1 MKNRYAF
8 ITKSPLAFAIAAT
21 LASAT
26 VHAQAQSS
34 ALEEIV
40 VTAER
45 RELNLQ
51 EVPASATVLTADSL
65 ARQGIDNVIEIQQV
79 APAVAINTY
88 NRSTFINIRG
98 VGIAQSAPTSNPGVA
113 FYVDGNFIPHEHFI
127 AHSFYDIESIEVLRG
142 PQGTLT
148 GQNSTGGAVYVRT
161 PTPDFDDL
169 SGYVD
174 LTAADYDWHRASGAV
189 NIPMGDVVAVRLAGV
204 YDEKDS
210 FTKNIGPSSSEPG
223 ASEFKGARASV
234 RIKPTDGMTF
244 DLRYEYFDLD
254 SDYNPVKN
262 RNDRVT
268 SAPFIIE
275 EDALSYLTQEG
286 YRAAAEARIDLG
298 SSMQLR
304 ALTSYLDADNF
315 DQADGDRTATDQP
328 VPLPLPTNGA
338 NTAVFPGRVGYTAQ
352 AFETSV
358 TEVNLLSQGENPLQW
373 VVGAFY
379 MDETTPTKVLRDN
392 RNVDTFRVSAST
404 TDTVAKNKSQSVF
417 GQIDWRISD
426 LVAIDFGARYSEDEQ
441 IYKRNMIPGNPPGC
455 FPCTTSAESDEVTG
469 RLGAKFFVSDDVML
483 YATAS
488 RGYKAGGN
496 NLDPRLGAFGPE
508 TNQVIEL
515 GAKTEVLDGRL
526 RLNGDVYLSQYED
539 IQLSSLT
546 GVGTPVT
553 LVPNTLNGPE
563 AEIYG
568 AELELQGQFGG
579 FGFNFGGSYM
589 EGKFVEGGL
598 VTDTQTNT
606 LRPIVDGQG
615 MPFAPAYTLSAG
627 VEYEIL
633 FGDMSLTPRLQASF
647 IDEQYATPFKYA
659 ATHVPSRTVTDARL
673 TFKPTESLTVEAFCS
688 NIFDRTYIAVQLQD
702 ASSARGGYIFGAPR
716 QYGARLKYSF

>member
-1 MKNRYAF
+1 MKNRYAYVA
-8 ITKSPLAFAIAAT
+8 KSPVAFAIAAT
-21 LASAT
+21 LATAA
-26 VHAQAQSS
+26 VHAQTATES

-161 PTPDFDDL
+161 PTPNFDDL

-174 LTAADYDWHRASGAV
+174 VTAADYDWHRAAGAL

-210 FTKNIGPSSSEPG
+210 FTQNIGPSPSQPGSSEY
-223 ASEFKGARASV
+223 KGARASV

-244 DLRYEYFDLD
+244 DLRYEHFDLD

-262 RNDRVT
+262 RNDLVT
-268 SAPFIIE
+268 KDPFIIE

-298 SSMQLR
+298 SSLQFR

-315 DQADGDRTATDQP
+315 DQADGDRSATALPQP
-328 VPLPLPTNGA
+328 PAA
-338 NTAVFPGRVGYTAQ
+338 NTGRVGYTAQ
-352 AFETSV
+352 SFQTSV
-358 TEVNLLSQGENPLQW
+358 TELNLLSIGDSPLQW

-392 RNVDTFRVSAST
+392 TNTITFRTASST
-404 TDTVAKNKSQSVF
+404 TDTVADNKSQSVF
-417 GQIDWRISD
+417 GQFDWRITD
-426 LVAIDFGARYSEDEQ
+426 AFAIDVGARYSEDEQ
-441 IYKRNMIPGNPPGC
+441 VYKRNRIPGNPPGC
-455 FPCTTSAESDEVTG
+455 FPCSTTAESDETTG
-469 RLGAKFFVSDDVML
+469 RVGVKFFASDDAML

-508 TNQVIEL
+508 TNEVVEL
-515 GAKTEVLDGRL
+515 GAKTEILDGRL
-526 RLNGDVYLSQYED
+526 RINGDVYYSMYDGVQVA
-539 IQLSSLT
+539 SLT
-546 GVGTPVT
+546 SVGAGP

-563 AEIYG
+563 ARIYG

-579 FGFNFGGSYM
+579 LGFNFGGAYM
-589 EGKFVEGGL
+589 EAKFTEVGV

-606 LRPIVDGQG
+606 NRQIVDGQG
-615 MPFAPAYTLSAG
+615 MPFAPAYTLSGG
-627 VEYEIL
+627 VDYEFTI
-633 FGDMSLTPRLQASF
+633 GTMAITPRLQASF
-647 IDEQYATPFKYA
+647 IDEQYATPFKYRQ
-659 ATHVPSRTVTDARL
+659 TRVPSRLVTDARL
-673 TFKPTESLTVEAFCS
+673 TFAPSEQITIEAFGS
-688 NIFDRTYIAVQLQD
+688 NILNETYIAVQLQD
-702 ASSARGGYIFGAPR
+702 ASSAQGGYIYGAPR
-716 QYGARLKYSF
+716 QYGVRFKYEF

>member
-8 ITKSPLAFAIAAT
+8 VTKSPLAFAVAAT
-21 LASAT
+21 LASAA
-26 VHAQAQSS
+26 VHAQTPTS

-51 EVPASATVLTADSL
+51 EVPASATVLTADAL
-65 ARQGIDNVIEIQQV
+65 ARQGVDNVIEIQQV

-174 LTAADYDWHRASGAV
+174 LTAADYDWHRASGAL

-210 FTKNIGPSSSEPG
+210 FTRNIGPSPSQPGSSD
-223 ASEFKGARASV
+223 FKGARASV

-268 SAPFIIE
+268 SDPFTIE
-275 EDALSYLTQEG
+275 EDAISYLTQEG

-298 SSMQLR
+298 SSLQFR

-315 DQADGDRTATDQP
+315 DQADGDRTATALPQP
-328 VPLPLPTNGA
+328 PPTN
-338 NTAVFPGRVGYTAQ
+338 TGRVGYTAQ
-352 AFETSV
+352 SFQTSV
-358 TEVNLLSQGENPLQW
+358 TEVNLLSIGDSPLQW

-392 RNVDTFRVSAST
+392 LNTITFRQASST
-404 TDTVAKNKSQSVF
+404 TDTVADNKSQSVF
-417 GQIDWRISD
+417 GQIDWRIADSF
-426 LVAIDFGARYSEDEQ
+426 AIDVGARYSEDEQ
-441 IYKRNMIPGNPPGC
+441 VYKRNRIPGTPPGC
-455 FPCTTSAESDEVTG
+455 FPCSTSAESDEVTG
-469 RLGAKFFVSDDVML
+469 RVGFKYFASDDAMIYTTV
-483 YATAS
+483 S

-496 NLDPRLGAFGPE
+496 NLDPRLGAFAPE
-508 TNQVIEL
+508 VNEVLEV
-515 GAKTEVLDGRL
+515 GAKTEILDGRL
-526 RLNGDVYLSQYED
+526 RLNGDVYYSNYDGVQV
-539 IQLSSLT
+539 SSLT
-546 GVGTPVT
+546 SVGAGP

-563 AEIYG
+563 ARIYG

-579 FGFNFGGSYM
+579 LGFNFGGAYM
-589 EGKFVEGGL
+589 EAKFTERGV

-606 LRPIVDGQG
+606 NRTIVDGQG
-615 MPFAPAYTLSAG
+615 MPFAPAYTVSGG
-627 VEYEIL
+627 VDYQFMI
-633 FGDMSLTPRLQASF
+633 GQMSITPRLQASF
-647 IDEQYATPFKYA
+647 IDEQYATPFKYRQ
-659 ATHVPSRTVTDARL
+659 TRVPSRIVTDARL
-673 TFKPTESLTVEAFCS
+673 TFAPSEQITIEAFGS
-688 NIFDRTYIAVQLQD
+688 NIFDKTYIAVQLQD
-702 ASSARGGYIFGAPR
+702 ASSAQGGYIYGAPR
-716 QYGARLKYSF
+716 QYGLRFKYEF